1 MSGRQGRQE
10 SSIDPT
16 HGPQALFAQ
25 QLRDLRK
32 TSGSPTYRELASWT
46 RKIGTPYSD
55 TTLSS
60 AARGHE
66 LPSWDVTSAFVR
78 ACLSYAKTSGEQIEA
93 DVGTWA
99 SRWRHAKAELSPDGP
114 SSSPGEES
122 GERTEHA
129 EPRQEGEGTGE
140 VSGEA
145 PGEVT
150 TTARTGTPSTAPGTR
165 TRLRPSG
172 KKAGWALVGIAVV
185 AAAVLVGRS
194 MAAPESATTDAA
206 RSGATAAPG
215 TSGAPASSTGAPGR
229 LPSAPTADA
238 DLDGDYRCARPRL
251 HDGVSW
257 TPCTSVDAAELTF
270 VVRLTNSGPDAVRVR
285 TKLGYIRATVPHPCP
300 GQWGTGAELTVKP
313 GTSVMSP
320 PGTCVVDKQ
329 PASAFQAVAWVGPP
343 LRTAWDY
350 REMSPTVHVQPDG
363 QTTVW
368 AGE

>member
-25 QLRDLRK
+25 RLRDLRK
-32 TSGSPTYRELASWT
+32 ACGSPTYRELASWT

-93 DVGTWA
+93 DVDTWA
-99 SRWRHAKAELSPDGP
+99 SRWRNAKAELSSDGP
-114 SSSPGEES
+114 SPSPGEES
-122 GERTEHA
+122 AERT
-129 EPRQEGEGTGE
+129 EPRQECEETGEG
-140 VSGEA
+140 A
-145 PGEVT
+145 P
-150 TTARTGTPSTAPGTR
+150 TARTGTPSTAPGTR
-165 TRLRPSG
+165 TRPRPSG

-194 MAAPESATTDAA
+194 MAAPESATTDAS
-206 RSGATAAPG
+206 RSGAAAAPG
-215 TSGAPASSTGAPGR
+215 ASASPTGTPSR

-238 DLDGDYRCARPRL
+238 DLDGNHRCARPRF

-257 TPCTSVDAAELTF
+257 TPCTSVDATELTF
-270 VVRLTNSGPDAVRVR
+270 VVRLTNSGPDPVRVR

-343 LRTAWDY
+343 LRAAWDY

-363 QTTVW
+363 RTTVW